1 MKTIILT
8 FALVLTGL
16 VSLWAQPDPN
26 DLLITGYVLDEFGG
40 AVDGQLVCAYHA
52 SGTNPSIADST
63 CAYTNANGW
72 YYITVTNGSVI
83 GANQTFDIIIHEN
96 CQNQPSIQ
104 TETVQNQQGM
114 LDTTSVNFSLT
125 CGSNSGCNCVVDLVQ
140 SVDPNGVYTFATTSN
155 CNAVS
160 YQWYMPDGTEQ
171 PYPSVSYQFLQD
183 GAYGIC
189 VVTTDANGCAAT
201 ACDTVYV
208 NGNSGNGDSC
218 VASFVYS
225 VSPSDSGLVAFSA
238 DMSNNS
244 NQCVWDFGD
253 GNTGS
258 GYSTS
263 HSYSTNQSFYWA
275 CLTVYGPNG
284 CQESYC
290 DSVFVEQTAAC
301 DAYFYYGS
309 TPNGAVIAGENTPFY
324 YAGQNQT
331 PSTFTWTMQGGGFI
345 TTVSDSM
352 NPTLVFPN
360 AGTYTVCL
368 AVDNGQ
374 GCTDSYCANVYAV
387 TSSGGGDSCV
397 ASFIYSVVTSDSGL
411 VAFSADM
418 SNNSN
423 QYVWD
428 FGDGNSGGGSTTSH
442 SYGLNESW
450 YWACL
455 TVYGPNGCQ
464 DSYCDT
470 ISINGG
476 NGGGC
481 SAGFSN
487 SGMTPIGYTF
497 SAYNSDPSASY
508 AWSIDNVGNQGSGA
522 SLYVPGF
529 VDGAHTICL
538 TVSAGNC
545 TDTQCMTIYVSQDSC
560 FGWLSGQVF
569 AGNVNQPI
577 DVAEVF
583 LISFD
588 ANTNQLTEVQSTMID
603 SGGFYYF
610 PMVPCGEYLVK
621 AAATPNSAFYDSQL
635 PTYYGNSTFWNY
647 AQEIGVSEV
656 MPAVQYDITL
666 ISGSNPGGPGFI
678 GGDVTE
684 GANKLADEGDPL
696 EGIAVLLFDMGGNA
710 IGYTYTDANG
720 AFGFD
725 NLAYGTYQVYT
736 ELINFTTVP
745 AVVAIGQDNPMVE
758 DIHIFVS
765 DEFISTGVAEVNF
778 DALVSGVY
786 PSPMA
791 DNGSLTVNFEQ
802 NYTVTMS
809 IVDLTGRVITSAS
822 RVLPAGKSTMAVA
835 AAGLSEGYYILTM
848 TEQGGAFSITRKFA
862 VAH

>member
-1 MKTIILT
+1 
-8 FALVLTGL
+8 
-16 VSLWAQPDPN
+16 
-26 DLLITGYVLDEFGG
+26 
-40 AVDGQLVCAYHA
+40 
-52 SGTNPSIADST
+52 
-63 CAYTNANGW
+63 
-72 YYITVTNGSVI
+72 
-83 GANQTFDIIIHEN
+83 
-96 CQNQPSIQ
+96 
-104 TETVQNQQGM
+104 
-114 LDTTSVNFSLT
+114 
-125 CGSNSGCNCVVDLVQ
+125 
-140 SVDPNGVYTFATTSN
+140 
-155 CNAVS
+155 
-160 YQWYMPDGTEQ
+160 
-171 PYPSVSYQFLQD
+171 
-183 GAYGIC
+183 
-189 VVTTDANGCAAT
+189 
-201 ACDTVYV
+201 
-208 NGNSGNGDSC
+208 
-218 VASFVYS
+218 
-225 VSPSDSGLVAFSA
+225 
-238 DMSNNS
+238 
-244 NQCVWDFGD
+244 
-253 GNTGS
+253 
-258 GYSTS
+258 
-263 HSYSTNQSFYWA
+263 
-275 CLTVYGPNG
+275 
-284 CQESYC
+284 
-290 DSVFVEQTAAC
+290 
-301 DAYFYYGS
+301 
-309 TPNGAVIAGENTPFY
+309 
-324 YAGQNQT
+324 
-331 PSTFTWTMQGGGFI
+331 MQGGGFM

-360 AGTYTVCL
+360 AGSYEVCL
-368 AVDNGQ
+368 TVDDGQ
-374 GCTDSYCANVYAV
+374 GCTDMFCAPITVVDN
-387 TSSGGGDSCV
+387 SGGGDSCM
-397 ASFIYSVVTSDSGL
+397 ASFVYSVLPSDSGL
-411 VAFSADM
+411 VIFSADM
-418 SNNSN
+418 SNNAN

-470 ISINGG
+470 IALNGG

-481 SAGFSN
+481 TAGFSN

-508 AWSIDNVGNQGSGA
+508 AWSIDNVENQGSGA
-522 SLYVPGF
+522 ALYVPGF
-529 VDGAHTICL
+529 VDGAHNICL

-621 AAATPNSAFYDSQL
+621 AATTPNSAFYNDQL

-647 AQEIGVSEV
+647 AQELVVTEV

-666 ISGSNPGGPGFI
+666 ITGSNPGGPGFV
-678 GGDVTE
+678 GGNVTE

-696 EGIAVLLFDMGGNA
+696 VGITVMLFDMGGNA
-710 IGYTYTDANG
+710 IGYTYTDVNG

-736 ELINFTTVP
+736 EFINYTTVP
-745 AVVAIGQDNPMVE
+745 AVVTIGENAPSVD
-758 DIHIFVS
+758 DIQIVVA
-765 DEFISTGVAEVNF
+765 DELISTGVAEVNF

-791 DNGSLTVNFEQ
+791 NNGSLTVNFEQ
-802 NYTVTMS
+802 NYTVTIS
-809 IVDLTGRVITSAS
+809 IVDLAGRVITSES
-822 RVLPAGKSTMAVA
+822 RVLPVGKSNVAVA
-835 AAGLSEGYYILTM
+835 AAGLSEGYYMLTM
-848 TEQGGAFSITRKFA
+848 TELAGAFSITRKFA